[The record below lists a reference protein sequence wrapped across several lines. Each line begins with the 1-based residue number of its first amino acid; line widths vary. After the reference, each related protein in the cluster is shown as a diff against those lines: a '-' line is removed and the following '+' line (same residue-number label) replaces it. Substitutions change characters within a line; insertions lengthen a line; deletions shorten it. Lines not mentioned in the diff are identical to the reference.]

1 MRGAATQAMSDIVEE
16 RQQSRYAPFAAAP
29 LRAAAPRP
37 AAKCEVISARAL
49 RRGGAEPADDRL
61 VRRVL
66 GAVPAS
72 STDVRQAGRRSGV
85 LFPLPA
91 WAERLPKDETPF
103 GLIYIHYLQDRVVV
117 VLQLLFGKP
126 ASGGR
131 GFRQAEDAV
140 RGMTMRAG
148 PSIPGRFLVKIRI
161 DDALEDLEIGHD
173 RFCKVGRP
181 ADQYG
186 VQTGLP
192 QRLAG
197 SVPHGLVGFALF
209 QRLDSS
215 RQSGIARDQVPLL
228 HQIERGLAHLCIG
241 IDEQLQEEIE
251 EFGEVSYFF
260 IHPGQFQ
267 CGTTQLGTAVD
278 ERGPSFGDYRRVV
291 AQRRLSC
298 KQLDNDLANPSIIG

>member
-1 MRGAATQAMSDIVEE
+1 MRGAATKAMSDIVEE
-16 RQQSRYAPFAAAP
+16 RQQSRCLPAAAP
-29 LRAAAPRP
+29 LRAAARRP
-37 AAKCEVISARAL
+37 AGFVARSSHTAPGIARRSRLASGPGAKCEVISARAL

-117 VLQLLFGKP
+117 VLQLLFGMP

-140 RGMTMRAG
+140 RGMGVRARRC
-148 PSIPGRFLVKIRI
+148 IPGRFLVKIRI

-173 RFCKVGRP
+173 RLCKVGRP
-181 ADQYG
+181 A
-186 VQTGLP
+186 
-192 QRLAG
+192 
-197 SVPHGLVGFALF
+197 
-209 QRLDSS
+209 
-215 RQSGIARDQVPLL
+215 
-228 HQIERGLAHLCIG
+228 
-241 IDEQLQEEIE
+241 
-251 EFGEVSYFF
+251 
-260 IHPGQFQ
+260 
-267 CGTTQLGTAVD
+267 
-278 ERGPSFGDYRRVV
+278 
-291 AQRRLSC
+291 
-298 KQLDNDLANPSIIG
+298 N